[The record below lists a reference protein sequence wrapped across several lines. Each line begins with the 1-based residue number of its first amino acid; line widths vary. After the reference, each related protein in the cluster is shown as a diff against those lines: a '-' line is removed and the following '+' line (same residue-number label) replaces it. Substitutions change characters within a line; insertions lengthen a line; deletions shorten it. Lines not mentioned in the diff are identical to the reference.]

1 MLLTAIGN
9 AEAGGGSSVLGKQKV
24 DLYLMMNQK
33 YFPAERIMFLR
44 ERLLQMDDDTF
55 MRMSMVQLKDPTVI
69 LIVSLFVG
77 TLGIDRFMLE
87 EPAMGVLKLLT
98 AGGCGVWAIVDLF
111 LVMNKTRELNF
122 SKIIALL

>member
-1 MLLTAIGN
+1 MD
-9 AEAGGGSSVLGKQKV
+9 KQKV

-44 ERLLQMDDDTF
+44 QRLLQMDDDTF

-87 EPAMGVLKLLT
+87 EPAM
-98 AGGCGVWAIVDLF
+98 
-111 LVMNKTRELNF
+111 
-122 SKIIALL
+122 

>member
-1 MLLTAIGN
+1 MD
-9 AEAGGGSSVLGKQKV
+9 KQKV

-33 YFPAERIMFLR
+33 YFPAERIMFCGNGCFRWMTIPLCGVHG
-44 ERLLQMDDDTF
+44 
-55 MRMSMVQLKDPTVI
+55 SVKDPTVI

>member
-1 MLLTAIGN
+1 MD
-9 AEAGGGSSVLGKQKV
+9 KQKV

-87 EPAMGVLKLLT
+87 EPAMRVLKLLT

>member
-1 MLLTAIGN
+1 
-9 AEAGGGSSVLGKQKV
+9 
-24 DLYLMMNQK
+24 
-33 YFPAERIMFLR
+33 
-44 ERLLQMDDDTF
+44 
-55 MRMSMVQLKDPTVI
+55 MVQLKDPTVI

>member
-1 MLLTAIGN
+1 MD
-9 AEAGGGSSVLGKQKV
+9 KQKV

-87 EPAMGVLKLLT
+87 ERAMGVLKLLT